1 MRNDNEM
8 TEITATFANHPNP
21 WPEGA
26 ERRALVLMSGG
37 VDSSAAALL
46 LLKRGF
52 CVAGLTM
59 DVANGGDSAC
69 ESAANVCRALS
80 IPHFCVNVARQFRAR
95 VSAPFCAAY
104 KLGLTPNPCADCN
117 ERVKFG
123 LLDELSRQRW
133 GAGFR
138 LATGHYARIAEHG
151 GHACLA
157 TAACHQKDQSYFLAG
172 VPRSII
178 ERTLFPLGEFASK
191 DKTRAFVREA
201 GLPVADRPESM
212 EICFADE
219 KDYRAVIDAPGE
231 PGPITDE
238 AGRVIGR
245 HNGIAGYTLGQR
257 KGLGVSSPFPLFVT
271 EIRPCDNTI
280 VVAPRDGAFSHE
292 VRAARVNLL
301 APELLANGPLR
312 GKIRSQGE
320 PAPCVMTSCS
330 QDAMAVRFDEPVF
343 APAPGQRLVVYTE
356 DGIVAAGG
364 VISRAETGK
373 N

>member
-1 MRNDNEM
+1 MGNDKEM
-8 TEITATFANHPNP
+8 SEITATFANKTEP

-37 VDSSAAALL
+37 VDSSAAALM

-52 CVAGLTM
+52 SVAGLTM
-59 DVANGGDSAC
+59 NIFGGENSAC

-80 IPHFCVNVARQFRAR
+80 IPHFSVGVERQFKAR
-95 VSAPFCAAY
+95 VSGPFCAAY

-123 LLDELSRQRW
+123 LLPELARLRW
-133 GAGFR
+133 GENFH
-138 LATGHYARIAEHG
+138 LATGHYARIAERG
-151 GHACLA
+151 GKAYLA
-157 TAACHQKDQSYFLAG
+157 RAEFHQKDQSYFLAG
-172 VPRSII
+172 VSRNII
-178 ERTLFPLGEFASK
+178 EHALFPLGECASK
-191 DKTRAFVREA
+191 DKTRAFVREF

-219 KDYRAVIDAPGE
+219 KDYRAVIEAPGA
-231 PGPITDE
+231 PGPITDQ

-245 HNGIAGYTLGQR
+245 HTGIAGYTLGQR
-257 KGLGVSSPFPLFVT
+257 KGLGISSPFPLFVT

-280 VVAPRDGAFSHE
+280 VVAPRDGAFSRE
-292 VRAARVNLL
+292 VTAERVNLL
-301 APELLANGPLR
+301 TPEFLASEGLC

-320 PAPCVMTSCS
+320 PAPCSVLSCS
-330 QDAMAVRFDEPVF
+330 NGKITVKFDEPVF
-343 APAPGQRLVVYTE
+343 APAPGQRLVVYTN

-364 VISRAETGK
+364 VISR
-373 N
+373 

>member
-1 MRNDNEM
+1 MS
-8 TEITATFANHPNP
+8 EITATFANHPEP
-21 WPEGA
+21 WPQGA

-59 DVANGGDSAC
+59 EIFEDGSSAC

-80 IPHFCVNVARQFRAR
+80 IPHFHVNVERQFKAR
-95 VSAPFCAAY
+95 VSGPFCSAY

-123 LLDELSRQRW
+123 LLDELSRRRW
-133 GAGFR
+133 GGGFL
-138 LATGHYARIAEHG
+138 LATGHYAKIVERG
-151 GHACLA
+151 GHAFLA
-157 TAACHQKDQSYFLAG
+157 RAAFHQKDQSYFLAG
-172 VPRSII
+172 VPRSVI
-178 ERTLFPLGEFASK
+178 EHTLFPLGDFASK

-238 AGRVIGR
+238 AGRVIGE
-245 HNGIAGYTLGQR
+245 HSGIAGYTLGQR
-257 KGLGVSSPFPLFVT
+257 KGLGVASPFPLFVT

-280 VVAPRDGAFSHE
+280 VVAPRDGAFSRS
-292 VRAARVNLL
+292 VAAGHVNLL
-301 APELLANGPLR
+301 APELLDKGPFY

-320 PAPCVMTSCS
+320 PARCS
-330 QDAMAVRFDEPVF
+330 LLSVSPDKLSVSFEEPVF

-364 VISRAETGK
+364 VISR
-373 N
+373 